1 MADIDAELS
10 SVSVESIS
18 ASIVV
23 LRGHKVMLSH
33 HLASLYGVET
43 KVLMQAVKRNLQ
55 RFPSEA
61 R

>member
-1 MADIDAELS
+1 MADNDGGLS
-10 SVSVESIS
+10 TVSVESIS

-23 LRGHKVMLSH
+23 LRGRNVMLSH

-43 KVLMQAVKRNLQ
+43 KVSMQAVKRNLQ
-55 RFPSEA
+55 RFASEA

>member
-1 MADIDAELS
+1 MADNDGGLS
-10 SVSVESIS
+10 TVSVESIS

-43 KVLMQAVKRNLQ
+43 KVLADFREVT
-55 RFPSEA
+55 
-61 R
+61 